1 MSTAGVSYLLLLHFL
16 ATMKMAQTKKGV
28 RHQASVWSGG
38 ERLWMR
44 VGQRTSSEDGSSAAG
59 ADYID
64 YMHPVRQT
72 KLTAT

>member
-1 MSTAGVSYLLLLHFL
+1 ML
-16 ATMKMAQTKKGV
+16 ATLNTNEHSRSELPATVAFSSDDENGANKK
-28 RHQASVWSGG
+28 RRASPRECV
-38 ERLWMR
+38 ERW
-44 VGQRTSSEDGSSAAG
+44 TSSEDGSSAAG